1 MSNSNSVKLDL
12 IEITKNGF
20 GARVKTPEGK
30 IHLMMYKLKDY
41 LKKRDFHDV
50 KKIYSFLGKPEN
62 KLSLE
67 MSNQYC
73 DLLQRMEK
81 LVGRKDDKGFW
92 EYSIFQKI
100 IIPNEEQN
108 IKCGLKQDNTLDLKK
123 IEHYLNPQI
132 SREDQLVINFNNGNK
147 LSSKDTIIYNSYTN
161 KKKEELKKD
170 IIDIEKLGIKATPS
184 TQEGKIHYLIHILK
198 SFIAK
203 NQTDQIANVYLKLKD
218 PKYILTEELKTKYSD
233 TLNQMNSIINDLNLI
248 ELQFTKFYNQMPPL
262 NQKGFNAFDDWQIET
277 INNINE
283 NISTLISAPTSAGKS
298 IISGYVVTKG
308 RCLYIVPTDALAWQV
323 ASYIGGILDSD
334 IPIVTLTYQSIP
346 KRDELIKLLDNSNA
360 IVGTS
365 ESILDYL
372 PFINCDF
379 KWVILD
385 EIHMMGK
392 KEGSGIE
399 SIIKILSNSLFLGLS
414 ATIGNLAE
422 LQSWFETICNK
433 PINTIVCNKRFF
445 NLQKYFFDNSSN
457 NLVMVNPLSLVSYK
471 EFEDASILTKTLYP
485 TPRDTWSLVQKLLV
499 KNIELEELN
508 PNVFFAKDELI
519 ELSKTYEY
527 FNKLINFM
535 VTNYSPTIKSI
546 IMEYSSYSFDDYD
559 TNITTI
565 LETLEKI
572 NNFPAILFQQNTIEC
587 LNIVRKLAEDLE
599 DLEIKKYPNLLKER
613 MSKDKETKKINQ
625 KIEKELGEL
634 TDKQV
639 DKKLKDNRDFVFDF
653 VAESN
658 INAPHSDFIYNKET
672 KFNDNEI
679 QEWAE
684 KFKIYFP
691 CVNGNYHYLI
701 RLLWRGIGVYTNGL
715 PDNYLRLI
723 QKLASKK
730 KLALVISDISL
741 VFGISMPFRS
751 SIIYKTKDIIDNLD
765 PMIYHQMAGRAG
777 RRGLDKEGNVIFVGY
792 SWERIKELSVSAIPN
807 IEGINKIIWSAL
819 HGNMI
824 SNNSNYLNLNKQL
837 FSSSFSNTFITN
849 FDNDLTNKYSDLWS
863 LSVEKDR
870 NLIQLMW
877 NLRYG
882 NEGVILCILLPYLK
896 KYFDTSNPN
905 EELKQI
911 EIAYL
916 LSKFI
921 HWEEASSEENIIPE
935 LNGSKIDFDVIYNQ
949 LNNYNINIPLYID
962 GKLWVSIRNNR
973 LFDLKDNIL
982 RQRLFDF
989 STKLK
994 SLQHYCYHI
1003 KQVNLTKLLGKLL
1016 TRIWWIYHSSSP
1028 ILLANCD
1035 N

>member
-1 MSNSNSVKLDL
+1 M
-12 IEITKNGF
+12 
-20 GARVKTPEGK
+20 
-30 IHLMMYKLKDY
+30 
-41 LKKRDFHDV
+41 
-50 KKIYSFLGKPEN
+50 
-62 KLSLE
+62 
-67 MSNQYC
+67 
-73 DLLQRMEK
+73 
-81 LVGRKDDKGFW
+81 
-92 EYSIFQKI
+92 
-100 IIPNEEQN
+100 
-108 IKCGLKQDNTLDLKK
+108 
-123 IEHYLNPQI
+123 
-132 SREDQLVINFNNGNK
+132 
-147 LSSKDTIIYNSYTN
+147 
-161 KKKEELKKD
+161 
-170 IIDIEKLGIKATPS
+170 
-184 TQEGKIHYLIHILK
+184 HILK
-198 SFIAK
+198 SFISK
-203 NQTDQIANVYLKLKD
+203 NQTEQIANVYLKLKD
-218 PKYILTEELKTKYSD
+218 PKYVLTEELKTKYND
-233 TLNQMNSIINDLNLI
+233 LLNQMNTIINGLNLI

-277 INNINE
+277 INNIND
-283 NISTLISAPTSAGKS
+283 NKSTLISAPTSAGKS

-346 KRDELIKLLDNSNA
+346 KRDELIKLLNSSNA

-392 KEGSGIE
+392 NEGSGIE
-399 SIIKILSNSLFLGLS
+399 TIIKILSNSLFLGLS
-414 ATIGNLAE
+414 ATIGNLFE
-422 LQSWFETICNK
+422 LQSWFESICNK

-457 NLVMVNPLSLVSYK
+457 NLVMLNPLSLVSYT

-485 TPRDTWSLVQKLLV
+485 TPRDTWSLVQKLLSNNV
-499 KNIELEELN
+499 DLKELD
-508 PNVFFAKDELI
+508 PNVFFGKDELI

-535 VTNYSPTIKSI
+535 VSNYSPIMKSI
-546 IMEYSSYSFDDYD
+546 IEEYSSYNFQDYD

-565 LETLEKI
+565 LENLEKT

-587 LNIVRKLAEDLE
+587 LNLVRKLAEDLE
-599 DLEIKKYPNLLKER
+599 NLEATKYPNLIKER
-613 MSKDKETKKINQ
+613 VAKEKETKKINQ
-625 KIEKELGEL
+625 KIEKELSEL
-634 TDKQV
+634 TDKQL

-653 VAESN
+653 VAESD
-658 INAPHSDFIYNKET
+658 INAPHNDFVYNKES

-679 QEWAE
+679 HEWAE
-684 KFKIYFP
+684 KFKMYFP

-807 IEGINKIIWSAL
+807 IEGINKIIWSGL

-824 SNNSNYLNLNKQL
+824 SNNTNYLNLNKTL
-837 FSSSFSNTFITN
+837 FGSSFSNTYITN
-849 FDNDLTNKYSDLWS
+849 FDTDLANKYNNLWS
-863 LSVEKDR
+863 ISVERDR

-882 NEGVILCILLPYLK
+882 NEGVILCILMPYLK

-921 HWEEASSEENIIPE
+921 HWEEASCEEHIIPE
-935 LNGSKIDFDVIYNQ
+935 LNGTKMDFDIIYDE
-949 LNNYNINIPLYID
+949 LNNYNIHIPIYID
-962 GKLWVSIRNNR
+962 GKIWLSIRNNR

-989 STKLK
+989 STKLR

-1028 ILLANCD
+1028 ILL
-1035 N
+1035 